1 MYIYLKRTPTSE
13 SLSLR
18 ANYNS
23 FPWFSFLNLFLSL
36 SLTPMW
42 KAWVNTGK
50 TMHSDNKIGQM
61 CGPGWGACRLE
72 GGSLD
77 ASSSPVLCLVTSRV
91 TTSLLGLFALA
102 YLVRNKLFKQE
113 TKCKAIIYCF
123 IWFLSYGK
131 VATVWRAL
139 RLIGLWLCRTFA
151 GRAGTQG
158 MGWPPQLRG
167 LHPQWCWDTN
177 FYQACGHWCLWWL
190 TQKPGDSQ

>member
-1 MYIYLKRTPTSE
+1 
-13 SLSLR
+13 
-18 ANYNS
+18 
-23 FPWFSFLNLFLSL
+23 
-36 SLTPMW
+36 MW

-61 CGPGWGACRLE
+61 CGPGWGSCRLE

-77 ASSSPVLCLVTSRV
+77 ASRFPVLCFVTSRV
-91 TTSLLGLFALA
+91 TTSLLGLFALG

-123 IWFLSYGK
+123 IWFFSSGH

-139 RLIGLWLCRTFA
+139 RLIGSWLC
-151 GRAGTQG
+151 RAGTQG

-177 FYQACGHWCLWWL
+177 FHQACGHWCLWWL
-190 TQKPGDSQ
+190 TQKPGDSH